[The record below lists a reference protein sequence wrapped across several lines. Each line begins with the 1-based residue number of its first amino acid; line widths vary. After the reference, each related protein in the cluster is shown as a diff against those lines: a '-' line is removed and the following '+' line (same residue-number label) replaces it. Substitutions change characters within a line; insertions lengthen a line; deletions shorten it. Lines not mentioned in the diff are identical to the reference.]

1 MWNISEVERDIATH
15 MLSPA
20 GLITS
25 HNICNIKYAQILAG
39 LPSSALL
46 HIEVRLP
53 RTLFCGLFIGGNSA
67 VLA

>member
-1 MWNISEVERDIATH
+1 MWNIFEVERDIAIH
-15 MLSPA
+15 VLSPA

-25 HNICNIKYAQILAG
+25 YNICNIKYAQILAG
-39 LPSSALL
+39 LTSSTLL

-53 RTLFCGLFIGGNSA
+53 RTLFGGLFIGGNSA